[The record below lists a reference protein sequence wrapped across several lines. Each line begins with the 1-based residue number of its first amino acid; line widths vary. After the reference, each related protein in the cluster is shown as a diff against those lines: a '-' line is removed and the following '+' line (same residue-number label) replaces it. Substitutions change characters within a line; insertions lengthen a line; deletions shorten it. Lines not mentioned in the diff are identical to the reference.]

1 MKKGPLPDGRG
12 SEGATKS
19 PQAHSKSQESGLRV
33 LLVLLALAGAL
44 APVYWLLTISLKTE
58 VDQFAMPPKWI
69 FSPTLEHYQALLT
82 TRSMGQ
88 ALWNSIIA
96 AVGSTALALAAGV
109 PAAYALNS
117 LKWPAGWADRIGFW
131 ILSNRLLPPIVTI
144 VPLFLML
151 RDLHLLNS
159 IWALTAVYTAFHLP
173 FVVWM
178 MRGFLAEVPKEIEE
192 AARLDGASSVA
203 ILRSI
208 VLPLVRPGLAATAAF
223 CMIAAWN
230 EFLFALI
237 LTQTAAASTLPVG
250 IASRVTQYEIKWG
263 VMSAAGVVAMLPVL
277 IFAGLTQRYLVR
289 GLSLGAVK
297 G

>member
-1 MKKGPLPDGRG
+1 MR
-12 SEGATKS
+12 
-19 PQAHSKSQESGLRV
+19 RV
-33 LLVLLALAGAL
+33 VLAVLAVALGL
-44 APVYWLLTISLKTE
+44 APVYWLVTISLKTE
-58 VDQFAMPPKWI
+58 VDQFALPPQWL
-69 FSPTLEHYQALLT
+69 FSPTAEHYKGLFQ
-82 TRSMGQ
+82 TRSMEQ

-96 AVGSTALALAAGV
+96 AVGSTMLALLAGV
-109 PAAYALNS
+109 PAAYALTS
-117 LKWPAGWADRIGFW
+117 MKWPGGWADRIGFW

-151 RDLHLLNS
+151 RDLGLLNS
-159 IWALTAVYTAFHLP
+159 IWSLTVVYTAFHLP

-192 AARLDGASSVA
+192 AARLDGASTLA
-203 ILRSI
+203 ILWAI

-237 LTQTAAASTLPVG
+237 LTQTGASSTLPVA

-263 VMSAAGVVAMLPVL
+263 VMAAAGVLAMLPVL
-277 IFAGLTQRYLVR
+277 VFAGLTQRYLVR

>member
-1 MKKGPLPDGRG
+1 MKR
-12 SEGATKS
+12 
-19 PQAHSKSQESGLRV
+19 
-33 LLVLLALAGAL
+33 LVLAIAAVALGL
-44 APVYWLLTISLKTE
+44 APVHWLVTIALKTE
-58 VDQFAMPPKWI
+58 IDQFAAPPKWI
-69 FSPTLEHYQALLT
+69 AFSPTLEHFQAVFAA
-82 TRSMGQ
+82 RSMES
-88 ALWNSIIA
+88 AMWNSIIA
-96 AVGSTALALAAGV
+96 AFGSTLLAFAAGV

-117 LKWPAGWADRIGFW
+117 LKLPAGWADRIGFW

-151 RDLHLLNS
+151 RDLRLLNS
-159 IWALTAVYTAFHLP
+159 IWALVVVYTTFHLP

-178 MRGFLAEVPKEIEE
+178 MRGFLAEVPKEVEE
-192 AARLDGASSVA
+192 AARLDGASTFR
-203 ILRSI
+203 ILTGI

-223 CMIAAWN
+223 CVIAAWN

-237 LTQTAAASTLPVG
+237 LTQTGASSTLPVG

-263 VMSAAGVVAMLPVL
+263 VMAAAGVLAMLPVL
-277 IFAGLTQRYLVR
+277 VFAGLTQRYLVR

>member
-1 MKKGPLPDGRG
+1 MR
-12 SEGATKS
+12 
-19 PQAHSKSQESGLRV
+19 R
-33 LLVLLALAGAL
+33 LVLALLAATAGL
-44 APVYWLLTISLKTE
+44 APVYWLVTIALKTE
-58 VDQFAMPPKWI
+58 VDQFAQPPQWL
-69 FSPTLEHYQALLT
+69 FHPTFEHFQALLGN
-82 TRSMGQ
+82 RSMEQ
-88 ALWNSIIA
+88 ALWNSVIA
-96 AVGSTALALAAGV
+96 AVGSTICALAAGV

-117 LKWPAGWADRIGFW
+117 LPWPAGWADRIGFW

-159 IWALTAVYTAFHLP
+159 IWSLTAVYTAFHLP

-178 MRGFLAEVPKEIEE
+178 MRGFLAEVPPEIEE
-192 AARLDGASSVA
+192 AARLDGASSWGV
-203 ILRSI
+203 LWSI

-223 CMIAAWN
+223 CVIAAWN

-237 LTQTAAASTLPVG
+237 LTQTGAASTLPVG

-263 VMSAAGVVAMLPVL
+263 VMAAGGVLAMLPVL
-277 IFAGLTQRYLVR
+277 LFAGLTQRYLVR

>member
-1 MKKGPLPDGRG
+1 MRRL
-12 SEGATKS
+12 
-19 PQAHSKSQESGLRV
+19 
-33 LLVLLALAGAL
+33 LLAIIAIAAAL
-44 APVYWLLTISLKTE
+44 APVYWVVTIALKTE
-58 VDQFAMPPKWI
+58 IDQFAQPPMWL
-69 FSPTLEHYQALLT
+69 FAPTLDHFKVLFT
-82 TRSMGQ
+82 TRSMEQ

-117 LKWPAGWADRIGFW
+117 LPWPAGWADRIGFW

-159 IWALTAVYTAFHLP
+159 IWSLTAVYTAFHLP

-178 MRGFLAEVPKEIEE
+178 MRGFLAEVPREIEE
-192 AARLDGASSVA
+192 AARLDGASSFR
-203 ILRSI
+203 ILQSI

-237 LTQTAAASTLPVG
+237 LTQTGAASTLPVA

-263 VMSAAGVVAMLPVL
+263 VMAAAGVIAMLPVL

>member
-1 MKKGPLPDGRG
+1 VR
-12 SEGATKS
+12 
-19 PQAHSKSQESGLRV
+19 R
-33 LLVLLALAGAL
+33 LALTLFALAAGL
-44 APVYWLLTISLKTE
+44 APVYWLITISLKTE
-58 VDQFAMPPKWI
+58 VDQFATPPKW
-69 FSPTLEHYQALLT
+69 FAFRPTLEHYAAVFST
-82 TRSMGQ
+82 GSMQ
-88 ALWNSIIA
+88 SALWNSIIA
-96 AVGSTALALAAGV
+96 AVASTLLALAAGV

-117 LKWPAGWADRIGFW
+117 LPWPAGWADRIGFW

-151 RDLHLLNS
+151 RDLRLLNS
-159 IWALTAVYTAFHLP
+159 IWSLAAVYTAFHLP

-178 MRGFLAEVPKEIEE
+178 MRGFLAEVPKEVEE
-192 AARLDGASSVA
+192 AARLDGASTMR
-203 ILRSI
+203 ILWNI

-237 LTQTAAASTLPVG
+237 LTQTGAASTLPVG
-250 IASRVTQYEIKWG
+250 IAARVTQYEIKWG
-263 VMSAAGVVAMLPVL
+263 VMSAAGVLAMLPVL